1 MAHLN
6 KGRFGPA
13 WKVGFH
19 RKTAHFVEK
28 QHVSVW
34 FCCSKVKKH
43 VLTKDAT
50 SRRRSCRGCSC
61 QWGPFG
67 LLRADLWPNALKLVL
82 NRTISLGFLNQNM
95 PIYRKVPFFRK
106 TCLFSNEIWIEAE
119 TMNSNWN
126 ARFSDKT
133 RRFSMKSAVSSRRKS
148 RLVEVCHSNFIAALF
163 V

>member
-6 KGRFGPA
+6 KRRFGPA

-34 FCCSKVKKH
+34 FCCWNVKKH
-43 VLTKDAT
+43 VLTKGAT

-67 LLRADLWPNALKLVL
+67 LLRADLWPNALKLEL

-95 PIYRKVPFFRK
+95 PIYRKVPFFIK

-119 TMNSNWN
+119 TMEWNWN
-126 ARFSDKT
+126 MLFFDKMCGFDASLWPVKQKIHFCLISSPEFLPT
-133 RRFSMKSAVSSRRKS
+133 RS
-148 RLVEVCHSNFIAALF
+148 
-163 V
+163 